1 MNKPMWESLQRLV
14 DTGLAIAGNRVEL
27 FAVELREEKCRL
39 VEAILCAVAVAA
51 LGVMALTLVTFT
63 VVVLL
68 WDNGR
73 MAALAGLAVL
83 YLTGTFFA
91 WRALQRRLKESLAFA
106 ATLEQIKKDR
116 ACLETQK

>member
-1 MNKPMWESLQRLV
+1 MNKPMWESLQRLL

-68 WDNGR
+68 WENGR
-73 MAALAGLAVL
+73 IPALAGLAVL
-83 YLTGTFFA
+83 YLAGTFFA
-91 WRALQRRLKESLAFA
+91 WRALQRRLKASLAFA